1 MSEPPEAPVAPP
13 ASAAPWWQRRWVVI
27 LGVLVVLGA
36 AIRGALPWAIARTV
50 EWQAPEQVGLP
61 VRVGNVDLWL
71 LRAAVAV
78 EGLVVG
84 RKQDAPS
91 ETGPDPETALL
102 RFDRLL
108 VDLDWSDLFD
118 HRIRL
123 TELALDGPRVRVE
136 RESDGKIDPLG
147 TSGEPT
153 PPEPTE
159 PEEPSEPW
167 ALAVDR
173 FDLRRAEMELFDVAS
188 QQTPVEFAL
197 AGLGLSDVSVAG
209 SDLGLGGIEL
219 QAPELRVDREF
230 VFAESAAPAAESG
243 SAAAAEPGEPLA
255 YQIERIGIQDAAF
268 TLRTDAGPLDV
279 RIRLTA
285 ERVNARSGELFPID
299 LQLQLGEGSFA
310 LQGQL
315 GLNPPAYDGRLAYA
329 DLPLPPLT
337 VAARPD
343 VAEWVK
349 SCHAFGDFSVKAR
362 LTGPGSG
369 VSIAGTA
376 NIRDFAVGD
385 PRAEEVS
392 LAWKDLEI
400 VAREVFV
407 PLPEEG
413 QPVQPTRV
421 ALERVSLVEP
431 DGRYTLPASSLAE
444 LLGGG
449 EAAAETGTGEA
460 QEAEPAVEPA
470 AAAAPVGF
478 TLDALEVKG
487 GRARFSDRRVSPPY
501 DTRVRDLSVSASD
514 VRFPELGVRTLR
526 VKGII
531 PDATRFDLRGGLDPK
546 SGELHFELERLAL
559 PPFNPYAAGAGY
571 TVGGDASLT
580 STVKMRGTTY
590 RAENELV
597 LHKLDVSTQKQ
608 GEFEGQFGI
617 PIDLALALL
626 RDPQGDIR
634 LPIPVTVDEKGAGL
648 DVGAVVRG
656 ALKQALVGAL
666 SSPLKMVG
674 AVLPGG
680 GGKPALEPLGA
691 VAGADSLAPD
701 AQARLAP
708 LAELLA
714 SRPALG
720 FRLVGRTGPED
731 LPVVAEQILVE
742 RATAGE
748 DLPQVEDAGFLARRR
763 VAGALASRGRGESEE
778 LSPEDQALLE
788 RYKAAVQIP
797 PERLAAL
804 ARRRAEVVRDALASA
819 HGIDARR
826 LELAEPAEADAPGV
840 LVEFIAAALE

>member
-1 MSEPPEAPVAPP
+1 
-13 ASAAPWWQRRWVVI
+13 
-27 LGVLVVLGA
+27 
-36 AIRGALPWAIARTV
+36 
-50 EWQAPEQVGLP
+50 
-61 VRVGNVDLWL
+61 
-71 LRAAVAV
+71 VAV
-78 EGLVVG
+78 EDLVVG

-91 ETGPDPETALL
+91 EAGPDPETALL
-102 RFDRLL
+102 RFERLL

-118 HRIRL
+118 RRIRL

-136 RESDGKIDPLG
+136 REPDGKIDPLG

-153 PPEPTE
+153 PPEPEPVE

-167 ALAVDR
+167 AFAVDR
-173 FDLRRAEMELFDVAS
+173 FDLKRAEVRLFDVAS

-209 SDLGLGGIEL
+209 SDLGLGGIEI

-230 VFAESAAPAAESG
+230 VFGEAAAPPAEPG
-243 SAAAAEPGEPLA
+243 SAPPAEPGEPLA

-279 RIRLTA
+279 RIRLAA
-285 ERVNARSGELFPID
+285 EKVNARSGELFPID
-299 LQLQLGEGSFA
+299 LELELGEGTFA

-315 GLNPPAYDGRLAYA
+315 GLNPPAYDGRLAYS

-362 LTGPGSG
+362 FAGPEPG
-369 VSIAGTA
+369 VRIAGTA

-385 PRAEEVS
+385 PKAEEVA

-413 QPVQPTRV
+413 KPVQPTRV

-431 DGRYTLPASSLAE
+431 DGRYSLPASSLAE

-449 EAAAETGTGEA
+449 EAAAETGSEAA
-460 QEAEPAVEPA
+460 QEAEPAAEPA
-470 AAAAPVGF
+470 PAAAPVEF
-478 TLDALEVKG
+478 TLDTLEVKG
-487 GRARFSDRRVSPPY
+487 GRARFSDRRVSPAY
-501 DTRVRDLSVSASD
+501 DTRVRDLSVAASD

-571 TVGGDASLT
+571 KVGGDASLT

-680 GGKPALEPLGA
+680 GGGKPALEPLAA
-691 VAGADSLAPD
+691 VAGGEALAPD

-720 FRLVGRTGPED
+720 FRLAGRVGPED
-731 LPVVAEQILVE
+731 RPVVAEQILVE
-742 RATAGE
+742 RAVAGE
-748 DLPQVEDAGFLARRR
+748 DLPQVEDTGFLARRR

-778 LSPEDQALLE
+778 LSPEDQALLA
-788 RYKAAVQIP
+788 RYKAAVEIP
-797 PERLAAL
+797 PERMAAL
-804 ARRRAEVVRDALASA
+804 ARRRAEGVRDALVSTHA
-819 HGIDARR
+819 IDARR
-826 LELAEPAEADAPGV
+826 LEIAEPGEAGSPGV
-840 LVEFIAAALE
+840 LVEFIAATLE